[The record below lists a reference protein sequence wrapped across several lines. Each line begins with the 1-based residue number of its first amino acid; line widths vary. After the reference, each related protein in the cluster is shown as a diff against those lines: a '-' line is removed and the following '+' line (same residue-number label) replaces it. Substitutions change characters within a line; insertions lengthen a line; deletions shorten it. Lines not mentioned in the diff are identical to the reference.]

1 MKTIKTMEKLLL
13 TVMLVFILSACGS
26 KQVQQETLQTQ
37 SNQEVRYQ
45 TPLEADSYRWKQL
58 SGVSVTLSDPSSQ
71 TLHFIAPVVTQEET
85 LVFELEAK
93 LGEKV
98 QKIQVR
104 VIVSPVASSG
114 EEDNTTGGGDNNT
127 SNGGSTDTNGTGSGS
142 DDGNSTGGGTDANGT
157 TGGGSNDGNTTGR
170 GDDNTTTTPTVTLKS
185 LNLTV
190 DKTLLNKDENTTVK
204 VIATYADNTTKEIIN
219 KVEWL
224 ITPKDAVAIKGNTLT
239 ALKDTNVTLQA
250 KVGNALSNKVTLQ
263 IYWEVNGHRLP
274 PEPDTKVNDATL
286 LGVDVNHNGVRDD
299 VERWIYEEYKDKHP
313 IYIDIAM
320 QAARGYRLV
329 LEHPER
335 AKEIYPVLDAT
346 TWCEGYYK
354 IYAKYFNEPILVK
367 DDISTK
373 FFREKIYFNTKE
385 RMAAYIKYDTLLSGD
400 SYSTPAVDKNMS
412 SYCDFNIS
420 KYGE

>member
-1 MKTIKTMEKLLL
+1 MKTVQIIKTVL
-13 TVMLVFILSACGS
+13 TAVMLVWVVGGCSS
-26 KQVQQETLQTQ
+26 KEIHQETIETE
-37 SNQEVRYQ
+37 SAKEVSYKA
-45 TPLEADSYRWKQL
+45 PIEAISYRWRQL
-58 SGVSVTLSDPSSQ
+58 SGIEVRIDDSSSRILRFSAPKVSK
-71 TLHFIAPVVTQEET
+71 EER
-85 LVFELEAK
+85 LRFELEAWHDEHYIERM
-93 LGEKV
+93 LLS
-98 QKIQVR
+98 
-104 VIVSPVASSG
+104 VIVSASPSDTL
-114 EEDNTTGGGDNNT
+114 EDN
-127 SNGGSTDTNGTGSGS
+127 
-142 DDGNSTGGGTDANGT
+142 A
-157 TGGGSNDGNTTGR
+157 TTGR
-170 GDDNTTTTPTVTLKS
+170 GDTTTTTTPTVTLES

-190 DKTLLNKDENTTVK
+190 DKTSLNRDENTTVK
-204 VIATYADNTTKEIIN
+204 VMATYADNSTQEITD
-219 KVEWL
+219 KVQWI
-224 ITPKDAVAIKGNTLT
+224 ITPKDAIRIEGAILT
-239 ALKDTNVTLQA
+239 ALQDKATTLKA
-250 KVGNALSNKVTLQ
+250 KLNGKTSNAIDLNIT
-263 IYWEVNGHRLP
+263 WTVNGHTLP
-274 PEPDTKVNDATL
+274 PEPDKALNDSTL
-286 LGVDVNHNGVRDD
+286 LGIDVNNNGVRDD
-299 VERWIYEEYKDKHP
+299 VERWIYKKYKNKHP